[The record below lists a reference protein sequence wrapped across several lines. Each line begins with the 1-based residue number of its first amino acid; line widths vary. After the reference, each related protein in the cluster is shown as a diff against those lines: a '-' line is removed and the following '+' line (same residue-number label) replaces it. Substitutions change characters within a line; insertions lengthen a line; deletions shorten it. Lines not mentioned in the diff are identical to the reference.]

1 MRYRLHDRRAAD
13 RPSNGDT
20 APCPKCRVGTVE
32 FNERYRVLLT
42 TGKTAAIPAW
52 ICDRPGCHYE
62 KAARSGSDRI
72 PIRAASSD
80 LRARSKRQLMKARSV
95 LHRARRTIAKS
106 LSRKKSH

>member
-20 APCPKCRVGTVE
+20 APCPKCRVGVVE

-52 ICDRPGCHYE
+52 ICDRPTCHYQ
-62 KAARSGSDRI
+62 KAARRGGDLM
-72 PIRAASSD
+72 PLRAASVD
-80 LRARSKRQLMKARSV
+80 LRARSSRQLMKARSV

-106 LSRKKSH
+106 LLRKRPH